1 MSSGGISFAGEGSVR
16 GEKWHRKWARRL
28 MGMFPDI
35 SRESDA
41 HQNTVGI
48 VVSLALHLLLFLLIG
63 LLKTGFLDG
72 WVQQFMPER
81 KVHEIEV
88 VMEEAPQRVIVPLDE
103 MQRRAT
109 VESEGMQDG
118 KRQTDKAMFESD
130 KNLVAGTSGGPKGL
144 LPLPSQEGRSV
155 PVRSF
160 TEQEAAEI
168 GRKNAE
174 ARKAAKAAGRAVDLK
189 SDDLLG
195 TLPEGPLEGTLVFRR
210 MSGPDGVKQGGG
222 DVLDGL
228 SDLGG
233 DRLKKDR
240 SRVEGNLENTGQA
253 GVDAVKS
260 PVGVYRK
267 KVSAAIGEN
276 WNALVAKRMDG
287 LDQGA
292 VKVRFKVDARGV
304 VKGIEIDKNSANKAF
319 ADLCIEAVSTAK
331 IPPPPAEALPLM
343 KAGLLEIPFNFA
355 LY

>member
-1 MSSGGISFAGEGSVR
+1 MSSGGISFAGEGPAR
-16 GEKWHRKWARRL
+16 GEKWHRKWVRRL

-210 MSGPDGVKQGGG
+210 MSGPDGVKRGAGMCWTG
-222 DVLDGL
+222 Y
-228 SDLGG
+228 
-233 DRLKKDR
+233 RIW
-240 SRVEGNLENTGQA
+240 EG
-253 GVDAVKS
+253 
-260 PVGVYRK
+260 
-267 KVSAAIGEN
+267 IG
-276 WNALVAKRMDG
+276 
-287 LDQGA
+287 
-292 VKVRFKVDARGV
+292 
-304 VKGIEIDKNSANKAF
+304 
-319 ADLCIEAVSTAK
+319 
-331 IPPPPAEALPLM
+331 
-343 KAGLLEIPFNFA
+343 
-355 LY
+355 

>member
-1 MSSGGISFAGEGSVR
+1 MSLGRVSLLGDGSVR
-16 GEKWHRKWARRL
+16 EEKWHQRMIRRC
-28 MGMFPDI
+28 MGVFPDI

-72 WVQQFMPER
+72 WVKQFMPER
-81 KVHEIEV
+81 RVHEVEV
-88 VMEEAPQRVIVPLDE
+88 VMEEAPQRVTVPLDE

-109 VESEGMQDG
+109 MESEGMQEG
-118 KRQTDKAMFESD
+118 KRTSDKALFESD

-144 LPLPSQEGRSV
+144 LPMPSQEGRSV

-160 TEQEAAEI
+160 TEQDAAEI
-168 GRKNAE
+168 GRKSAE
-174 ARKAAKAAGRAVDLK
+174 ARKAAKAAGRAVELK
-189 SDDLLG
+189 SDDMLG

-210 MSGPDGVKQGGG
+210 MGGPGGAKQGGG
-222 DVLDGL
+222 DILDGV

-240 SRVEGNLENTGQA
+240 TRVEGNLENTGQA

-276 WNALVAKRMDG
+276 WNVLVAKRMDG

-292 VKVRFKVDARGV
+292 VKVRFKVDARGTV
-304 VKGIEIDKNSANKAF
+304 RGIEIDKNTANKAF
-319 ADLCIEAVSTAK
+319 ADLCLEAVSTAK
-331 IPPPPAEALPLM
+331 IPPPPAEAFPLM

>member
-1 MSSGGISFAGEGSVR
+1 MSSEWVSLGGSGGR
-16 GEKWHRKWARRL
+16 GRERWFERLIRRG
-28 MGMFPDI
+28 MGFFPDI

-48 VVSLALHLLLFLLIG
+48 IISLVLHLLLLLFIG
-63 LLKTGFLDG
+63 LFRTGFLDG

-88 VMEEAPQRVIVPLDE
+88 VVEEAPQRITVPLDE
-103 MQRRAT
+103 MQRRVA
-109 VESEGMQDG
+109 VESEGMQEG
-118 KRQTDKAMFESD
+118 NRKSDKAMFESD

-160 TEQEAAEI
+160 TEQEAAEL
-168 GRKNAE
+168 GRKNAD
-174 ARKAAKAAGRAVDLK
+174 ARKAAKAAGRMSDLK
-189 SDDLLG
+189 RDDMLG
-195 TLPEGPLEGTLVFRR
+195 TLPEGSLEGTLVFRR
-210 MSGPDGVKQGGG
+210 MSGPEGGKTGGG
-222 DVLDGL
+222 DLLDGV
-228 SDLGG
+228 SDVGS

-240 SRVEGNLENTGQA
+240 SRVEGRLENTGQS
-253 GVDAVKS
+253 GVDAAKS

-267 KVSAAIGEN
+267 QVSAAIGEN
-276 WNALVAKRMDG
+276 WNTLVAKRMDG

-292 VKVRFKVDARGV
+292 VKVRFKVDAKGV
-304 VKGIEIDKNSANKAF
+304 VRGIEIDRNTANKAF